1 MACEMEA
8 AMMVMWMT
16 QVLAQPQEREYRNIE
31 ASKSHVSKKK
41 IHFSVY
47 NLGTDKLESVG

>member
-1 MACEMEA
+1 MNNF
-8 AMMVMWMT
+8 VFLSPSYYPRK
-16 QVLAQPQEREYRNIE
+16 VIDVDIRRNIE

-47 NLGTDKLESVG
+47 NLGIEKLESAG